1 MDKNIIMIGCF
12 DTKGEDFTY
21 LFDCIKAKEKN
32 VLTIDTGVME
42 STADFPVDFDNEV
55 IAAAAGSSLVEIR
68 KSGDRGKAVEAMGK
82 GASNILSELVSQGQV
97 KGVIGMGGG
106 GGTYIVLEAMQVVP
120 FGIPKLCLSTLAGK
134 DLSRQIGVKDIT
146 MMASVVDVAGLN
158 SISALLMNQ
167 ASAAICSMAKVEAKA
182 TGATHKKIAIS
193 MFGNTTK
200 CVNKC
205 TELLKQ
211 KGYEVFVFHATGTGG
226 SAMES
231 LIREGVFNGV
241 LDVTTT
247 ELADELCEGIL
258 SAGPNRVTAAGDM
271 GLPQIIVP
279 GCLDMVNYAQV
290 HTLPKKYKERQ
301 LFSWS
306 PDITLMRTN
315 SDENRIL
322 GKELAVKANKAKG
335 PVEILLPLK
344 GISVLDSEG
353 ELFYNP
359 EVDAVLFRSI
369 KENVDEKVK
378 IKEINTDINDEA
390 FSVAVVERLLDLME
404 F

>member
-1 MDKNIIMIGCF
+1 MIGCF

-21 LFDCIKAKEKN
+21 LFGCIKSMEKN
-32 VLTIDTGVME
+32 VLTIDTGVMD
-42 STADFPVDFDNEV
+42 STADFPVAFDNTTV
-55 IAAAAGSSLVEIR
+55 ANAAGTSLTAIR
-68 KSGDRGKAVEAMGK
+68 ESGDRGKAVEAMGK
-82 GASNILSELVSQGQV
+82 GAAEILSGLISQNLV

-167 ASAAICSMAKVEAKA
+167 AAAAICGMAQIEAA
-182 TGATHKKIAIS
+182 TMENTQKKIAIS

-231 LIREGVFNGV
+231 LIREGVFDGV

-258 SAGPNRVTAAGDM
+258 SAGPDRVTAAGDM

-279 GCLDMVNYAQV
+279 GCLDMANYAQV
-290 HTLPKKYKERQ
+290 HTLPEKYKERQ

-306 PDITLMRTN
+306 PDITLMRTDA
-315 SDENRIL
+315 DENKIL
-322 GKELAVKANKAKG
+322 GKELAVKANNAKG

-359 EVDAVLFRSI
+359 EVDAVLFQSI
-369 KENVDEKVK
+369 KDNVVDKVK
-378 IKEINTDINDEA
+378 VTEIHTDINDEA
-390 FSVAVVERLLDLME
+390 FSVALVERLLDLMQY
-404 F
+404 